1 MEDGVVDVG
10 SEEKMEV
17 LSDMVVDKVFI
28 KVQENLVVEKENFE
42 LEKEQFVDWE
52 YVNVCQRM

>member
-1 MEDGVVDVG
+1 
-10 SEEKMEV
+10 MEV
-17 LSDMVVDKVFI
+17 LSDMVVDKVLI
-28 KVQENLVVEKENFE
+28 KVQDNLVVEKENFE